1 MNVSYVMLFLMAAFC
16 GFFLGFPV
24 SGGQELSLFAVVNK
38 LSFSE
43 FIINTSYVQMFLIW
57 YFPLI
62 LFQILWG
69 TYIYKHFCT
78 ASVYYFSRLQKRCGW
93 YLAEAGKLYLL
104 TFLYLTVLVISTCAA
119 ASIRD
124 RFVIGAVDLVFLL
137 YYLVYQSLWLFTM
150 TLLINLISIK
160 TGSSNGFL
168 AVAGTQFAFVAYFV
182 ALENVLNFREP
193 IVPLE
198 MRVLLIKL
206 NPLSHL
212 ILKWHSSDIEELE
225 QYINSF
231 QIEFPMWQSLV
242 GMQVFSLVV
251 LTAGIRV
258 IKKQEFIIINRETG
272 GSI

>member
-1 MNVSYVMLFLMAAFC
+1 MGVSCVMLFLVAIFC
-16 GFFLGFPV
+16 GVFLGFPI
-24 SGGQELSLFAVVNK
+24 SGGEELSLFVVVNK

-43 FIINTSYVQMFLIW
+43 FVINTPYVHQLLIW

-78 ASVYYFSRLQKRCGW
+78 ASVYYFSRLQKRRGW

-104 TFLYLTVLVISTCAA
+104 SLLYLIVLVLSTCMVAA
-119 ASIRD
+119 VGD
-124 RFVIGAVDLVFLL
+124 RFVIGDGDLFFLV
-137 YYLVYQSLWLFTM
+137 YYLVVHSSWLFAM

-160 TGSSNGFL
+160 VGSSGGFL
-168 AVAGTQFAFVAYFV
+168 AVAGVQFAFIAYFV
-182 ALENVLNFREP
+182 ALENVLNFSDP
-193 IVPLE
+193 IVSLE
-198 MRVLLIKL
+198 LRVLLIKL

-212 ILKWHSSDIEELE
+212 ILKWHSSNIENLDR
-225 QYINSF
+225 YINYF

-242 GMQVFSLVV
+242 GMLVLVIVV
-251 LTAGIRV
+251 LSVGIWV
-258 IKKQEFIIINRETG
+258 VQKQEFITINRETG